1 MFADWEL
8 IGVPHRVTIGDKG
21 LKDGLVEYQ
30 HRGDTE
36 ASKVA
41 VAEVLGL
48 LRSKLSN

>member
-30 HRGDTE
+30 HRRDTE

-41 VAEVLGL
+41 VGEVLGL
-48 LRSKLSN
+48 LKAKLSV